1 MSQSTPPARPT
12 TTGRPVRPEADRP
25 GNPRLLTPG
34 SVVRVPV
41 GFVWIGIVAVV
52 ILLIGAYWLGSR
64 RGFDDGRAEG
74 QQVVKSL
81 QEVER
86 TANTRREP
94 GSAASESTPT
104 RRPRAR
110 NVVQDPSPVVAS
122 ASTGM
127 SRSRPKGAEN
137 LDRSVDV
144 QVERREDGWSYM
156 VVLYTK
162 LDSARAVAESI
173 RENGKD
179 LGVDAM
185 VEPSNNGR
193 LASVILLPGSPGP
206 FSAAEQTAWD
216 RRIDE
221 LAERIADD
229 PIWRGKRPLKGY
241 YAESFDQ

>member
-1 MSQSTPPARPT
+1 MSQSP
-12 TTGRPVRPEADRP
+12 
-25 GNPRLLTPG
+25 
-34 SVVRVPV
+34 
-41 GFVWIGIVAVV
+41 
-52 ILLIGAYWLGSR
+52 
-64 RGFDDGRAEG
+64 
-74 QQVVKSL
+74 
-81 QEVER
+81 
-86 TANTRREP
+86 
-94 GSAASESTPT
+94 
-104 RRPRAR
+104 
-110 NVVQDPSPVVAS
+110 
-122 ASTGM
+122 
-127 SRSRPKGAEN
+127 PKGAEN

-144 QVERREDGWSYM
+144 QVERRKDGWSYM

-206 FSAAEQTAWD
+206 FNAAEQTAWD